1 MGDLIYTTG
10 VYSVVESLIWQS
22 ILVEALHASAAT
34 GAGDEVSP
42 LVIDGGA
49 HIGECALRKPIIIDT
64 AVHSPYIFASLCVIS
79 SYLRVCRILF
89 PAFSCARLPRSCL

>member
-1 MGDLIYTTG
+1 MGGSLVGDLIYTTG

-22 ILVEALHASAAT
+22 ILVEALRASAAT

-49 HIGECALRKPIIIDT
+49 HIGNCALRKPIIIDI
-64 AVHSPYIFASLCVIS
+64 ALYS
-79 SYLRVCRILF
+79 SYLLSPRI
-89 PAFSCARLPRSCL
+89 